1 MGLSDRTDGATDKAG
16 RVKKLVERHGK
27 FVDLFNANIDLPLAQ
42 RSSKRRVID
51 ELNDWERNQE
61 IKSGKRNGGL
71 SRSER
76 DILEEEKEVE
86 RAKETSS
93 KTWAVSSKMPF
104 RLRSPG
110 SNRELVLSAKFL
122 LRPLLPFPFLLSS
135 ENKKDPSLL

>member
-1 MGLSDRTDGATDKAG
+1 MSDQTDGATDKAG

-42 RSSKRRVID
+42 RSSKRSVIE

-61 IKSGKRNGGL
+61 IKSGKRSGGL

-93 KTWAVSSKMPF
+93 KTWAVSSK
-104 RLRSPG
+104 
-110 SNRELVLSAKFL
+110 VLFLYYLDRINSFL
-122 LRPLLPFPFLLSS
+122 LQLVRAFH
-135 ENKKDPSLL
+135 